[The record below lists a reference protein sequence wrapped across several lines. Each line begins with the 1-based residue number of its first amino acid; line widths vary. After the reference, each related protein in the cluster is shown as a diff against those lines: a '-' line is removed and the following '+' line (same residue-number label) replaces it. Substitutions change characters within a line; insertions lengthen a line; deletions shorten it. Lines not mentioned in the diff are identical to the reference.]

1 MHIRHVINTH
11 HNHIYTIIE
20 SVIQKRKYFTYQSDG
35 EYRYEAIT
43 DNSNTEFILFLNP
56 TAIRKKVNKNIRN
69 YVAINNT

>member
-35 EYRYEAIT
+35 ESRAVKQ
-43 DNSNTEFILFLNP
+43 S
-56 TAIRKKVNKNIRN
+56 
-69 YVAINNT
+69 INL